1 MSNCERESLVCK
13 PQVVS
18 GINDTRGLARPPSH
32 VKGSDLMKKT
42 YEKPTVDTDSVFET
56 LAASC
61 TQDASG
67 GDPGCD
73 PNSVPGAVSLS
84 S

>member
-1 MSNCERESLVCK
+1 
-13 PQVVS
+13 
-18 GINDTRGLARPPSH
+18 
-32 VKGSDLMKKT
+32 MKKT